1 MLGQWCLNWQQHMFS
16 HACQC
21 DFRLNRGPFEKSPCN
36 CVNGSMMPTCM
47 RNLFD
52 IPWTPQ
58 YYCNIISILCPV
70 NTNSMTVTSP
80 PDSLCIA
87 CIKCFWALGGSTWWM
102 ILLWRQWFPW
112 LHDLT
117 VALQVL
123 SHNLCTVM
131 KIPHDPVAL
140 EQHFKDDDEG
150 PVSNQGYMP
159 YLNRFILDKVSSKS
173 TDLFVLFP
181 TTLLIVMPSGSA
193 V

>member
-1 MLGQWCLNWQQHMFS
+1 MSGLFINIIRFILIYLLHSTSQQGPFQHTFCKCFQEGTELMLGQWCLNWQQHMLS

-21 DFRLNRGPFEKSPCN
+21 DLRLNRGPFEKSPCN

-87 CIKCFWALGGSTWWM
+87 CIKCFWALGGNIWWM
-102 ILLWRQWFPW
+102 ILLWQQRFPW
-112 LHDLT
+112 LHDWSECGST
-117 VALQVL
+117 GAL
-123 SHNLCTVM
+123 S
-131 KIPHDPVAL
+131 
-140 EQHFKDDDEG
+140 
-150 PVSNQGYMP
+150 
-159 YLNRFILDKVSSKS
+159 
-173 TDLFVLFP
+173 
-181 TTLLIVMPSGSA
+181 
-193 V
+193 